1 MQEIDKKTFDLAVIG
16 GGVVGCAILR
26 AFTLAGASSVLL
38 ERGADILSGASKG
51 NSAILHTG
59 FDAPTASLEHRCLRD
74 GYKEYLQIHQKL
86 NLPLV
91 KSSALMV
98 AWTDEQNQKLPGI
111 VGKAHANGVADVTLI
126 SLDELRRR
134 EPNLSP
140 AAKGAVHIPG
150 EGFIDPW
157 STPLAYVHQA
167 LANGAKVYGF
177 CEVRGGEFNNDLWRL
192 KTPRGTIKAR
202 TVVNCAGNFGDR
214 VEEINRPSP
223 FQIRPRKGQFLVY
236 DKSAADLFNSIILPV
251 PDKRSKGVLIFRSV
265 FGNVLVGPT
274 AEDQK
279 DRELAEVTEDVLR
292 RLKKVGESILPNLV
306 EQNIIATFAALRPA
320 TQFNDYQIEA
330 MPGRGWITVGGIRS
344 TGLSSSLGIAKYLL
358 RLYEEKFGNLVP
370 LKQIKWTRVPNLA
383 EHLPRPFQQPNAGEV
398 VCFCEMVTRQEIE
411 DTFSSIF
418 PPGDMGGLKRRTRC
432 SMGRCQGYYCGHK
445 VTRLVQGR
453 LKTSARFSHGSEL
466 LKNKALINSS

>member
-1 MQEIDKKTFDLAVIG
+1 MI
-16 GGVVGCAILR
+16 
-26 AFTLAGASSVLL
+26 
-38 ERGADILSGASKG
+38 
-51 NSAILHTG
+51 
-59 FDAPTASLEHRCLRD
+59 
-74 GYKEYLQIHQKL
+74 
-86 NLPLV
+86 
-91 KSSALMV
+91 
-98 AWTDEQNQKLPGI
+98 AWTNEQTQELPSI
-111 VGKAHANGVADVTLI
+111 VKKAHANGVADVTRI

-177 CEVRGGEFNNDLWRL
+177 CEVRGGEFNNNLWRL

-202 TVVNCAGNFGDR
+202 TVINCAGNFGDC

-236 DKSAADLFNSIILPV
+236 DKPAADLFNSIILPV
-251 PDKRSKGVLIFRSV
+251 PDKRTKGVLVFRSV

-279 DRELAEVTEDVLR
+279 DRELAEVTEEVLR
-292 RLKKVGESILPNLV
+292 ELKKVGESILPNLS

-344 TGLSSSLGIAKYLL
+344 TGLSSSLGIAKYIL
-358 RLYEEKFGNLVP
+358 RLYEEEFGNPVP
-370 LKQIKWTRVPNLA
+370 LEQIKWTRVPNLA

-398 VCFCEMVTRQEIE
+398 ICFCEMVTRQEIE
-411 DTFSSIF
+411 DTFSSRC
-418 PPGDMGGLKRRTRC
+418 PPGDLGGLKRRTRC

-445 VTRLVQGR
+445 VARLVQGR
-453 LKTSARFSHGSEL
+453 LATSLSLVGGL
-466 LKNKALINSS
+466 T